1 MYSSTAT
8 LRNAMYVFWAFET
21 AKNRVPL
28 DLEDNKTI
36 LDGNNWNRIRL
47 PGMSVCVKIAM
58 HAGL

>member
-1 MYSSTAT
+1 
-8 LRNAMYVFWAFET
+8 MYVFWAFET